1 MTDPMTLEDWM
12 DDLEDVAF
20 LDYGRA
26 VYEQIAFE
34 PFKWEEKFNEGLT
47 PEQALWAEFGT

>member
-20 LDYGRA
+20 LDYGYD
-26 VYEQIAFE
+26 VYKQIAFN

-47 PEQALWAEFGT
+47 PEQALWVEFGT

>member
-20 LDYGRA
+20 ITYGYD
-26 VYEQIAFE
+26 VYKQIAFN